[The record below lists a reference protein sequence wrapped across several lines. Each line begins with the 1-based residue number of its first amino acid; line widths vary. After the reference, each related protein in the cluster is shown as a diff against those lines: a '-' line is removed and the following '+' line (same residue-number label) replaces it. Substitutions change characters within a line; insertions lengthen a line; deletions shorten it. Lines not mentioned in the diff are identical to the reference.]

1 MSTTEQRART
11 FAFFDV
17 DDTVV
22 RLKTM
27 FSFQDYYYTHTG
39 FLPSVLGRRRARRFE
54 AVRQHYLATGRP
66 REDLNRMYYRSFQ
79 GRVPETVAAVARRW
93 YEETSA
99 MPGGL
104 YFPGALRELREH
116 QDAGHEIV
124 FVSGSMVDI
133 IQPIA
138 DELGVR
144 HLLATRVQVAG
155 GRYTGE
161 IVPPQT
167 IGAGKATAVRT
178 FLAANGV
185 AGDGCWAYGDD
196 RSDVPMLSEVGH
208 PVFVSDRPEIAELA
222 QERGWQLVRPQEG
235 HRA

>member
-1 MSTTEQRART
+1 VSEPVVNETAQVART

-22 RLKTM
+22 RIKTM

-39 FLPSVLGRRRARRFE
+39 LLPSLLGKRKAQRFE
-54 AVRQHYLATGRP
+54 ARRQGYLAAGRP
-66 REDLNRMYYRSFQ
+66 REDLNRMYYRTWR
-79 GRVPETVAAVARRW
+79 GRRPEEVAELARRW
-93 YEETSA
+93 YDQTRA

-104 YFPGALRELREH
+104 YFPGALRALREH

-133 IQPIA
+133 LRPIA
-138 DELGVR
+138 DELGVTC
-144 HLLATRVQVAG
+144 LLATRVVAEN

-167 IGAGKATAVRT
+167 IGAGKAEAVRT
-178 FLAANGV
+178 FLAD
-185 AGDGCWAYGDD
+185 AGAAGADCWAYGDD

-208 PVFVSDRPEIAELA
+208 PVLVSDRAEIAELA
-222 QERGWQLVRPQEG
+222 RERGWRLVRP
-235 HRA
+235 